1 MILIDF
7 IKEHE
12 NWRELLANKPYC
24 VAIKEKNDY
33 ALFKYTMG
41 ESDMDNELVN
51 ICRGIIVDL
60 RSMKVVCRPFDKF
73 YNWGEPQAANL
84 SGKIRAEEKIDGSLM
99 KIWLDRDGRTWNL
112 SSNGT
117 IDANDAEL
125 SIPVGDIKNYAGLFD
140 VAWRRAKVWFDDLD
154 NYPNWTFMF
163 ELVSPYARIVVPYK
177 ETEIYFL
184 GMRNNETG
192 EEISSQDCKEWAVS
206 HGIKVP
212 NVYPINTLN
221 EAITVAKTLSKDHE
235 GFVLVDENF
244 NRIKVK
250 GTEYLQLHT
259 LRGSAV
265 SERNVLTI
273 ILKGEQDD
281 LVGNFPEYEEIVK
294 NLSDK
299 LKSLKNEALR
309 EIKEAN
315 FNQDRKE
322 FAMQVKTWKFSGLL
336 FKMYQGASKESLLE
350 QTFCVDNLERL
361 YKMIKESEE

>member
-112 SSNGT
+112 STNGT

-125 SIPVGDIKNYAGLFD
+125 AMSVGGIKTYAELFD
-140 VAWRRAKVWFDDLD
+140 VAWRRAKIWFDDLD
-154 NYPNWTFMF
+154 NYSEWTFMF
-163 ELVSPYARIVVPYK
+163 ELVSPYSRIVVPYK

-192 EEISSQDCKEWAVS
+192 EEISSQDCKEWAES

-212 NVYPINTLN
+212 KVYPFSTLD
-221 EAITVAKTLSKDHE
+221 EAINVAKTLDKDHE
-235 GFVLVDENF
+235 GFVLVDEKF
-244 NRIKVK
+244 NRVKVK
-250 GTEYLQLHT
+250 GTEYLSLHT

-265 SERNVLTI
+265 SERNTLTI
-273 ILKGEQDD
+273 ILNGEQDD
-281 LVGNFPEYEEIVK
+281 LVGNFPEYEEIVRA
-294 NLSDK
+294 LEDK
-299 LKSLKNEALR
+299 LNNLRSEAER
-309 EIKEAN
+309 EMNAAN

-322 FAMQVKTWKFSGLL
+322 FAMQVKTWKFSNLL
-336 FKMYQGASKESLLE
+336 FKMYQGASKESLIE
-350 QTFCVDNLERL
+350 QTFCIENLEKL